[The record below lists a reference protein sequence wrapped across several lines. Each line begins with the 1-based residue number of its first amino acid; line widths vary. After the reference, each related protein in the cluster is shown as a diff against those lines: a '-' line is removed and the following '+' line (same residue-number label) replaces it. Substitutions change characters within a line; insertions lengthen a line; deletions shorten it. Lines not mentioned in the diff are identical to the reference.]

1 MEEKEGEDEDL
12 YAPLGVNGEYDTI
25 LNSAKAKAVVIAN
38 RPPAPTPRPEGT
50 QLVDSKT
57 PYITQGNLRLF
68 SCTTHS
74 DSYNSDDSGS
84 ELCRMGGGRA
94 WNVHRHHQQSAAE
107 RKEGLL
113 CHAVC
118 FDIRNR
124 KNIVAPR
131 HKTNTSESGER
142 LICLRWE
149 PAVPNCS
156 ITAVWIFH
164 EDETSKSDWYY
175 QGL

>member
-1 MEEKEGEDEDL
+1 MSGNLSITDTQKLQQVEEKEGEDEDL

-50 QLVDSKT
+50 QLMDSKT

-68 SCTTHS
+68 SCITHS
-74 DSYNSDDSGS
+74 DRYNSDDYDS

-107 RKEGLL
+107 R
-113 CHAVC
+113 
-118 FDIRNR
+118 
-124 KNIVAPR
+124 
-131 HKTNTSESGER
+131 
-142 LICLRWE
+142 
-149 PAVPNCS
+149 
-156 ITAVWIFH
+156 
-164 EDETSKSDWYY
+164 
-175 QGL
+175 